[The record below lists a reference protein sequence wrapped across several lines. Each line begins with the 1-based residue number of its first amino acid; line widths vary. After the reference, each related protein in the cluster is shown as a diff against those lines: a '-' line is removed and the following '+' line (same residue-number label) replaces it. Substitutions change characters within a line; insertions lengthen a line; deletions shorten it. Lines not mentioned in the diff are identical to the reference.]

1 MIIFENS
8 LRFPSSREIEK
19 VYKQVCADRNVYN
32 QWLWLYLA
40 GGQVK
45 LDTLESFCFD
55 CLRRGRTEMESY
67 EYNSGTLPK
76 GIEVWAK
83 SR

>member
-32 QWLWLYLA
+32 Q
-40 GGQVK
+40 
-45 LDTLESFCFD
+45 
-55 CLRRGRTEMESY
+55 
-67 EYNSGTLPK
+67 
-76 GIEVWAK
+76 
-83 SR
+83 